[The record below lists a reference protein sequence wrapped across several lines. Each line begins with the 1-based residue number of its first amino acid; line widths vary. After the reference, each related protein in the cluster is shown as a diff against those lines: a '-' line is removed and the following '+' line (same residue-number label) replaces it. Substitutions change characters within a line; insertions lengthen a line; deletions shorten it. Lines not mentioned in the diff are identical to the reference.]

1 MTTLMLYSYQN
12 KLVIELLFFRVLVVY
27 YITSEGKCNSK
38 RDPVERK
45 LTRYSQGVAILN
57 SSLDSAAV

>member
-1 MTTLMLYSYQN
+1 VTTLMLYSYQN

-57 SSLDSAAV
+57 